1 LQIIDSETGLGLSP
15 TECYFNLKKL
25 VESAQEAGSGLG
37 IMTAENRDI
46 WYETYSSMCKS
57 KLKNFIL
64 IIVFFRILL
73 KYDV

>member
-57 KLKNFIL
+57 K
-64 IIVFFRILL
+64 
-73 KYDV
+73 